1 MTAVNARLKLLINRS
16 AALYGLGKNLDSRR
30 RVIQHKTVGSGRGAI
45 LKSTV
50 YKCNRAVYSK
60 QASSARRD
68 QFSLTECRT
77 FAPTLYI
84 CPGRITLTIT
94 GGSHIQGGG
103 NVWSR
108 TYMRSCLEDRPPSQS
123 AVSSL
128 IISSLCSPPGRHF
141 SHLSSL
147 LLLLQ

>member
-30 RVIQHKTVGSGRGAI
+30 RVIQHKAVGSGRGAI

-50 YKCNRAVYSK
+50 RSK

-94 GGSHIQGGG
+94 GGHIFRGGMSG
-103 NVWSR
+103 HELTCALV
-108 TYMRSCLEDRPPSQS
+108 LKIDPPSQS
-123 AVSSL
+123 AVASL

>member
-1 MTAVNARLKLLINRS
+1 MTAVNARLKLLTNRS

-94 GGSHIQGGG
+94 GGSHIQGGMSG
-103 NVWSR
+103 HELTCALVLKIDPLRSLQSR
-108 TYMRSCLEDRPPSQS
+108 
-123 AVSSL
+123 V
-128 IISSLCSPPGRHF
+128 
-141 SHLSSL
+141 
-147 LLLLQ
+147 